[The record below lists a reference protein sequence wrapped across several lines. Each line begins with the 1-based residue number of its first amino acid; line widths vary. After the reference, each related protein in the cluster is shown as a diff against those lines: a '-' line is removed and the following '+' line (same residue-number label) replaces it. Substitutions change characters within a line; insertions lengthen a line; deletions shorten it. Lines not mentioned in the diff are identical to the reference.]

1 MTAPAAGERPI
12 RWLPW
17 LAIFAAA
24 AALRLWQLPGQ
35 ILIDD
40 EWHALH
46 RLMWAD
52 YREIFLSFGHADYSI
67 PLTLLFRWMAD
78 TVGLHEWQMRL
89 LPLAAGLASVVVIP
103 AVLRPWLDSR
113 ERAVSGALLAVSPLL
128 VHFSR
133 YVRPYAMVVLLGFVA
148 VVLLWQWWHH
158 GGRWRAAGF
167 MACAVLSVWLHALS
181 ALFIGAAL
189 TWLGVAGLY
198 LAWRDRRA
206 GALMRV
212 LALGG
217 ATTGLCCLLLL
228 PPILADPW
236 SITAKS
242 GVDRISLLT
251 LVRSWELIAGTAG
264 NAMGVVVLLAA
275 AAGAG
280 LLWRRDRAFA
290 GYWGWCLAVAFA
302 GVALLQPAWIQNGL
316 VLARYTAIVQPL
328 LLALA
333 AVGVVAFFDTLAR
346 RLLPRSRRASGA
358 TLACALFVV
367 ALFIAGPLP
376 RLYGAFNQFTNSVRY
391 QVDYDFERSVFHP
404 VMSRLET
411 PAVYRRMADEPGR
424 WRIVEA
430 GWHFE
435 THFSPLSEYQR
446 DHQMPVVIGMIS
458 GLCTDWTWGELRPD
472 GEQRI
477 TLNHFVFLEDLLEQ
491 PAPGHR
497 FVVFRRRSPMDDAR
511 ALPDIEP
518 CIEAFRRQ
526 FGPPWHAG
534 DDLVVFRLPGRGREG
549 GS

>member
-1 MTAPAAGERPI
+1 MTTAVVGERPT

-17 LAIFAAA
+17 LAVFAAA

-52 YREIFLSFGHADYSI
+52 YREIFLSLGHADHSI
-67 PLTLLFRWMAD
+67 PLTLLFRWLAE

-89 LPLAAGLASVVVIP
+89 LPLAAGLASVVAIP
-103 AVLRPWLDSR
+103 AVLRAWLDGR
-113 ERAVSGALLAVSPLL
+113 ERVLLAALLAVSPLL

-148 VVLLWQWWHH
+148 VVLLWQWWRQ

-167 MACAVLSVWLHALS
+167 MVCAVPAVWLHALS

-189 TWLGVAGLY
+189 TWFGLAGLHR
-198 LAWRDRRA
+198 AWRDRRA
-206 GALMRV
+206 GDLARV

-217 ATTGLCCLLLL
+217 ATTGLCCALLL

-236 SITAKS
+236 SIAAKA
-242 GVDRISLLT
+242 GVDRIAPVT

-264 NAMGVVVLLAA
+264 NAMGVVMLLAA
-275 AAGAG
+275 GVGGAI
-280 LLWRRDRAFA
+280 LWRRDRAFLC
-290 GYWGWCLAVAFA
+290 YWAWCLAVAVA
-302 GVALLQPAWIQNGL
+302 GVVVLQPAWIHNGL
-316 VLARYTAIVQPL
+316 VLVRYTAIVLPL
-328 LLALA
+328 LLALV
-333 AVGVVAFFDTLAR
+333 AVGVVGLLGALAR
-346 RLLPRSRRASGA
+346 GLLPRSRRAGGLVS
-358 TLACALFVV
+358 TCAAFVV
-367 ALFIAGPLP
+367 ALFLAGPLP
-376 RLYGAFNQFTNSVRY
+376 RLYGTFNQFTNSVRY
-391 QVDYDFERSVFHP
+391 QVDYDFERSDFHP

-411 PAVYRRMADEPGR
+411 PAVYERMANEPGR

-446 DHQMPVVIGMIS
+446 DHRMPIAVGMIS
-458 GLCTDWTWGELRPD
+458 GLCSDWTWGELRPD
-472 GEQRI
+472 SDQRI
-477 TLNHFVFLEDLLEQ
+477 VLNHFVFLDRLLEQ
-491 PAPGHR
+491 PPPGNR
-497 FVVFRRRSPMDDAR
+497 FIVFRRQSPMKDAR
-511 ALPDIEP
+511 ELPDIEP
-518 CIEAFRRQ
+518 CIEAFRQR
-526 FGPPWHAG
+526 FGAPWHAG
-534 DDLVVFRLPGRGREG
+534 DNLVVFRLAGRGRED

>member
-1 MTAPAAGERPI
+1 MSVPAAGERPS

-17 LAIFAAA
+17 LAIFAVA

-52 YREIFLSFGHADYSI
+52 FREIFLSLGHADYSI
-67 PLTLLFRWMAD
+67 PLTLLFRWLAD

-89 LPLAAGLASVVVIP
+89 LPLVAGLASVVVIP
-103 AVLRPWLDSR
+103 AVLRPWLDGR
-113 ERAVSGALLAVSPLL
+113 ERALTGALLAVSPLL

-148 VVLLWQWWHH
+148 AVLLWQWWQQ
-158 GGRWRAAGF
+158 GGRLRAAGF
-167 MACAVLSVWLHALS
+167 MVCAVLSVWLHALS

-189 TWLGVAGLY
+189 AWFGFAGLY
-198 LAWRDRRA
+198 LAWRERRA

-217 ATTGLCCLLLL
+217 ATTALCCLLLL

-236 SITAKS
+236 SIAAKS
-242 GVDRISLLT
+242 GVDRISPLT

-264 NAMGVVVLLAA
+264 NVMGVVMLLAA
-275 AAGAG
+275 AVGAG
-280 LLWRRDRAFA
+280 LLWRRDRAFV
-290 GYWGWCLAVAFA
+290 GYWAWCLAVALA
-302 GVALLQPAWIQNGL
+302 AIGLLQPAWIQNAL
-316 VLARYTAIVQPL
+316 VLVRYTAIVQPL

-333 AVGVVAFFDTLAR
+333 AVGVVALFDTLV
-346 RLLPRSRRASGA
+346 RLALPRHRRGGGVAVG
-358 TLACALFVV
+358 CALF
-367 ALFIAGPLP
+367 AATLFIAGPLP

-404 VMSRLET
+404 VMSGLDT

-424 WRIVEA
+424 WHIVEA

-446 DHQMPVVIGMIS
+446 DHRLPVVIGMIS

-472 GEQRI
+472 SEQRI
-477 TLNHFVFLEDLLEQ
+477 TLNHFVFVRDVLEQ
-491 PAPGHR
+491 PAADNR
-497 FVVFRRRSPMDDAR
+497 FVVFRRRSPMEDAR
-511 ALPDIEP
+511 ELPDIDP
-518 CIEAFRRQ
+518 CVEAFRRQ
-526 FGPPWHAG
+526 FGSPWHAG

-549 GS
+549 DS